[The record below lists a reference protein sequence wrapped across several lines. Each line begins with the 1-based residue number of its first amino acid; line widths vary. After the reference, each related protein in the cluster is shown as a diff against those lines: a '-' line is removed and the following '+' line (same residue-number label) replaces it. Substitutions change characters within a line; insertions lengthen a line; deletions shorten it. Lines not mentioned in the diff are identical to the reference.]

1 MKDITGADYCHAK
14 RVWKDFEIKHL
25 DEYHDLFFQ
34 SDTLLL
40 ADIFENFQN
49 KCFEIYELDPVYF
62 LSTPGLAWQAC
73 IKNRSRIIIINWYWY
88 VVNGRKTIS

>member
-1 MKDITGADYCHAK
+1 MKDITDADYCHAK

-25 DEYHDLFFQ
+25 GEYYDLFFQ

-49 KCFEIYELDPVYF
+49 QCFEIYELDPVYF

-73 IKNRSRIIIINWYWY
+73 IRNRSRIRTIN
-88 VVNGRKTIS
+88 